1 MKKYDVLDEH
11 GRLIESNVNRKRARS
26 TVKANPGSRRRK
38 VRNKN
43 KER

>member
-26 TVKANPGSRRRK
+26 TVRQNPGSRLEETK
-38 VRNKN
+38 A
-43 KER
+43 EEL